1 MIMKSLDEDHL
12 KLREKLE
19 KRLKGK
25 FADLGLPKN

>member
-1 MIMKSLDEDHL
+1 MKTCDKYHL

-25 FADLGLPKN
+25 FTDLGLPKN